1 MFEAVCDH
9 LLSHQEIKVWM
20 LVPFVFLSFAKLG
33 IIFWLVVRIIKF
45 QDRIDRLDETRRTFA
60 EEAVKQILDKL
71 DISK

>member
-1 MFEAVCDH
+1 MFEVVINH
-9 LLSHQEIKVWM
+9 LMSHQEIKVWM

-71 DISK
+71 DIPK